1 MLSRDPLD
9 RICAETHMS
18 PGPLISRPLI
28 NIDARSSKWEEP
40 PWPSAFELARL
51 LPQSSWTLVGGL
63 MVKLH
68 AELAELPAPRTTV
81 DVDSALHLE
90 TKAISF
96 LQAAAL
102 LQEAGYVLDRST
114 KYAYR
119 FDRGPERVDL
129 MCADRQFIFRGPRY
143 GGRPLFGIPGGTRAL
158 QQTLNIDVLTEADT
172 VRLVIPSVRGALV
185 LKGAAYL
192 ADSRDRGRHAED
204 AVVLLACMDDA
215 SEALLGLSQQS
226 RGRLRALVNVLI
238 EQTAPWANHDA
249 VVQSLARETLDE
261 LAGLLGK

>member
-1 MLSRDPLD
+1 
-9 RICAETHMS
+9 MS
-18 PGPLISRPLI
+18 ELPMVGRPLV
-28 NIDARSSKWEEP
+28 NLYARSSTWEEP

-51 LPQSSWTLVGGL
+51 LPHSSWTLVGGL

-81 DVDSALHLE
+81 DVDAALHLE
-90 TKAISF
+90 TEATTF
-96 LQAAAL
+96 PQAAAL
-102 LQEAGYVLDRST
+102 LQGAGYVLDRST
-114 KYAYR
+114 KHAYR
-119 FDRGPERVDL
+119 FDRGQDRVDL
-129 MCADRQFIFRGPRY
+129 MCADRQIIIKHPRY
-143 GGRPLFGIPGGTRAL
+143 DGRPLFGIPGGTRAL
-158 QQTLNIDVLTEADT
+158 QQTINIDVLTAVDT
-172 VRLVIPSVRGALV
+172 VRLVVPTVRGALV

-192 ADSRDRGRHAED
+192 ADSRHRGRHAED

-226 RGRLRALVNVLI
+226 RGRLRALVKVLT

-261 LAGLLGK
+261 LAELLGT

>member
-1 MLSRDPLD
+1 MND
-9 RICAETHMS
+9 
-18 PGPLISRPLI
+18 GPLTSDDRPLI

-51 LPQSSWTLVGGL
+51 LPHSSWTLVGGL

-90 TKAISF
+90 TRAITF
-96 LQAAAL
+96 AQAAAR
-102 LQEAGYVLDRST
+102 LQNAGYVLDRST
-114 KYAYR
+114 RHAYR

-129 MCADRQFIFRGPRY
+129 MCADRQSIWKLPRY
-143 GGRPLFGIPGGTRAL
+143 DGRPLFGISGGTRAL
-158 QQTLNIDVLTEADT
+158 QQTINVDVLTAKDT

-192 ADSRDRGRHAED
+192 DDSRDRGRHAED
-204 AVVLLACMDDA
+204 AVVLLACMDDP

-226 RGRLRALVNVLI
+226 RRRLRALVTVLT
-238 EQTAPWANHDA
+238 EQTAPWANHND
-249 VVQSLARETLDE
+249 VVQSLGRESLDE
-261 LAGLLGK
+261 LAELLDK

>member
-1 MLSRDPLD
+1 MND
-9 RICAETHMS
+9 
-18 PGPLISRPLI
+18 RPLVS
-28 NIDARSSKWEEP
+28 IDARSSSWEES

-51 LPQSSWTLVGGL
+51 LPRSSWTLVGGL

-68 AELAELPAPRTTV
+68 AELAGLPAPRTTV

-90 TKAISF
+90 TQAITF
-96 LQAAAL
+96 AQAAAR
-102 LQEAGYVLDRST
+102 LQGAGYVIDVAT

-129 MCADRQFIFRGPRY
+129 MCSDRQSIWRRPRY
-143 GGRPLFGIPGGTRAL
+143 DGRPLFGIPGGTRAL
-158 QQTLNIDVLTEADT
+158 QRTIDVDVLTEVDT
-172 VRLVIPSVRGALV
+172 VRLVIPSLRGALV

-192 ADSRDRGRHAED
+192 EDSRDRARHAED
-204 AVVLLACMDDA
+204 AVILLACMDD
-215 SEALLGLSQQS
+215 SSDALTGLSQQS
-226 RGRLRALVNVLI
+226 RRRLRVLVKVLT

-249 VVQSLARETLDE
+249 VVQALGRETLVE

>member
-1 MLSRDPLD
+1 MND
-9 RICAETHMS
+9 S
-18 PGPLISRPLI
+18 PMVSRPLV
-28 NIDARSSKWEEP
+28 NVDARSSKWEEP

-51 LPQSSWTLVGGL
+51 LPHSSWTLVGGL

-68 AELAELPAPRTTV
+68 AEMAELPAPRTTV

-90 TKAISF
+90 TEAITF
-96 LQAAAL
+96 PQAAAL
-102 LQEAGYVLDRST
+102 LQGAGYVLDGSS

-119 FDRGPERVDL
+119 FERGPEQVDL
-129 MCADRQFIFRGPRY
+129 MCSDRQSIFRRPRY

-158 QQTLNIDVLTEADT
+158 QQTINVDMLTAVDT
-172 VRLVIPSVRGALV
+172 VRLVVPTVRGALV

-215 SEALLGLSQQS
+215 SEALIGLSQQS
-226 RGRLRALVNVLI
+226 RGRLRALVKVLT

-249 VVQSLARETLDE
+249 VVQALARETLAE
-261 LAGLLGK
+261 LATLLGV

>member
-1 MLSRDPLD
+1 
-9 RICAETHMS
+9 MS
-18 PGPLISRPLI
+18 DLPMVSRPLV
-28 NIDARSSKWEEP
+28 NVDARSSKWDEP
-40 PWPSAFELARL
+40 PWPSAFDLARL
-51 LPQSSWTLVGGL
+51 LPHSSWTLVGGL

-90 TKAISF
+90 TEAITF
-96 LQAAAL
+96 PQAAAL
-102 LQEAGYVLDRST
+102 LQGAGYVLDGSS

-119 FDRGPERVDL
+119 FERGREQVDL
-129 MCADRQFIFRGPRY
+129 MCSDRQSIFRRPRY

-158 QQTLNIDVLTEADT
+158 QQTINVDVQTAVDT
-172 VRLVIPSVRGALV
+172 VRLVVPTVRGALV

-204 AVVLLACMDDA
+204 AVVLLACMDDT
-215 SEALLGLSQQS
+215 SEALVGLSQQS
-226 RGRLRALVNVLI
+226 RGRLRALVKVLT

-249 VVQSLARETLDE
+249 VVQSLARESLDE
-261 LAGLLGK
+261 LAELLGK